1 MLNGVTYYHGIVRK
15 VIVAFGRL
23 FSDIKIVRYDQ
34 AGEPLQTISVPIAYA
49 PKEKWTA
56 RLEGDP
62 SLNNTVYNVL
72 PRLSFEINGY
82 SYDSSRALNKMN
94 NIVCNSENGESRK
107 QLFTPTPYNLD
118 ISLYVLTKTTEDGLA
133 ILEQILPV
141 FRPDYTLSIKAI
153 NDMNLVMDVPIILNN
168 VTVDD
173 QYEGDFESR
182 RVITHTFNFT
192 VKIGLF
198 SSISNPTLINSVYAN
213 VSSVENTTQQVYNAQ
228 AETPVSDIVEA
239 WTLFGDNPSE

>member
-23 FSDIKIVRYDQ
+23 FSDIKVVRYDQ
-34 AGEPLQTISVPIAYA
+34 SGEPLQTIAVPIAYA

-72 PRLSFEINGY
+72 PRLSFEITGY
-82 SYDSSRALNKMN
+82 SYDSARALNKMS
-94 NIVCNSENGESRK
+94 NIVCNNDDGLTRK

-118 ISLYVLTKTTEDGLA
+118 ITLYALTKTTEDGLA

-153 NDMNLVMDVPIILNN
+153 NDMNLIMDIPIVLNG
-168 VTVDD
+168 VSVDD
-173 QYEGDFESR
+173 QYEGDFETR

-192 VKIGLF
+192 AKIGLF
-198 SSISNPTLINSVYAN
+198 SAMGNPNVINSVYAN
-213 VSSVENTTQQVYNAQ
+213 LMNAEDVVTQGYNAQ
-228 AETPVSDIVEA
+228 AETPISEIVEA
-239 WTLFGDNPSE
+239 WTMFGDEPG